1 MLTRQRVVNPRV
13 QREIEEWPVG
23 VYADFLRLTELLE
36 EGGLDLRMP
45 HSRAMKDGLF
55 ELRCKGPEGIG
66 RAFYCTQVGR
76 ELVILHSII
85 KKTQATPAKDLE
97 LARKRL
103 KEVKS

>member
-1 MLTRQRVVNPRV
+1 MWSILFFNERV

-66 RAFYCTQVGR
+66 RAFYCTKVGR

-97 LARKRL
+97 LARKRQ

>member
-1 MLTRQRVVNPRV
+1 VWSILFFNDRV

-97 LARKRL
+97 LARKRQ

>member
-1 MLTRQRVVNPRV
+1 MWSILFFNDRV

-97 LARKRL
+97 LARKRQ

>member
-1 MLTRQRVVNPRV
+1 MWSILFFSDRV

-97 LARKRL
+97 WARKRL
-103 KEVKS
+103 KEVKL

>member
-1 MLTRQRVVNPRV
+1 MWSILFFNERV

-97 LARKRL
+97 LARKRQ

>member
-1 MLTRQRVVNPRV
+1 MWTILYFNERV

-23 VYADFLRLTELLE
+23 IYADFLRVTELLE

-55 ELRCKGPEGIG
+55 ELRCKGSEGIG
-66 RAFYCTQVGR
+66 RAFYCTRVGR
-76 ELVILHSII
+76 ELIILHSII

>member
-1 MLTRQRVVNPRV
+1 MWTILFFNDRV

-36 EGGLDLRMP
+36 EGGLDMRMP

>member
-1 MLTRQRVVNPRV
+1 MWSILFFSDRV

-36 EGGLDLRMP
+36 DGGLDLRMP

>member
-1 MLTRQRVVNPRV
+1 MWSILFFNERV

-66 RAFYCTQVGR
+66 RAFYCTQVSR

-97 LARKRL
+97 LARKRQ

>member
-1 MLTRQRVVNPRV
+1 MWSILFFNDRV

-36 EGGLDLRMP
+36 DGGLDLRMP

-103 KEVKS
+103 NEVKL

>member
-1 MLTRQRVVNPRV
+1 MWSILFFNDRV

>member
-1 MLTRQRVVNPRV
+1 MWSILFFNDRV

-45 HSRAMKDGLF
+45 HSRTMKDGLF
-55 ELRCKGPEGIG
+55 DMRCKGPEGIG

>member
-1 MLTRQRVVNPRV
+1 MWSILFFSDRV

-36 EGGLDLRMP
+36 DGGLDLRMP

-103 KEVKS
+103 KEVKL

>member
-1 MLTRQRVVNPRV
+1 MWSILFFNDRV

-36 EGGLDLRMP
+36 DGGLDLRMP

>member
-1 MLTRQRVVNPRV
+1 MWSILFFSDRV

-36 EGGLDLRMP
+36 DGGLDLRMP

-103 KEVKS
+103 NEVKL

>member
-1 MLTRQRVVNPRV
+1 MWSILFFNDRV

-97 LARKRL
+97 LARKRQ
-103 KEVKS
+103 KEVKL

>member
-1 MLTRQRVVNPRV
+1 MWTILFFNDRV

-23 VYADFLRLTELLE
+23 VYADFLRLIDLLE

>member
-1 MLTRQRVVNPRV
+1 MWSILFFNERV

-45 HSRAMKDGLF
+45 HSRAMKGGLF
-55 ELRCKGPEGIG
+55 ELRCNGPEGIG

-97 LARKRL
+97 LARKRQ

>member
-1 MLTRQRVVNPRV
+1 MWTILFFNERV

-97 LARKRL
+97 LARTRQ

>member
-1 MLTRQRVVNPRV
+1 VWSILFFNDRV

-45 HSRAMKDGLF
+45 HSRTMKDGLF

>member
-1 MLTRQRVVNPRV
+1 MWSILFFNDRV
-13 QREIEEWPVG
+13 QREIGEWPVG

-36 EGGLDLRMP
+36 DGGLDLRMP

-103 KEVKS
+103 KEVRS

>member
-1 MLTRQRVVNPRV
+1 MWSILFFNDRV

-45 HSRAMKDGLF
+45 RSRAMKDGLF

-103 KEVKS
+103 NEVKL

>member
-1 MLTRQRVVNPRV
+1 MWTILFFNDRV

>member
-1 MLTRQRVVNPRV
+1 VA
-13 QREIEEWPVG
+13 G
-23 VYADFLRLTELLE
+23 CVYADFLRLMGLLE

-55 ELRCKGPEGIG
+55 ELRCKEPEGIS
-66 RAFYCTQVGR
+66 RAFCCMQVGR
-76 ELVILHSII
+76 ELVILHRII

-97 LARKRL
+97 LARKRQ

>member
-1 MLTRQRVVNPRV
+1 MWSILFFNDRV

-103 KEVKS
+103 KEVKL

>member
-1 MLTRQRVVNPRV
+1 MWSILFFSDRV

-103 KEVKS
+103 NEVKL

>member
-1 MLTRQRVVNPRV
+1 MWSILFFNERV

-45 HSRAMKDGLF
+45 HSRAMKGGLF
-55 ELRCKGPEGIG
+55 ELRCKGSEGIG

-103 KEVKS
+103 REVKL

>member
-1 MLTRQRVVNPRV
+1 MWTILFFNDRV

-76 ELVILHSII
+76 ELVILHSMI

>member
-1 MLTRQRVVNPRV
+1 MWSILFFNDRV

-45 HSRAMKDGLF
+45 HARAMKDGLF

-97 LARKRL
+97 LARKRQ

>member
-1 MLTRQRVVNPRV
+1 MWSILFFNDRV

-103 KEVKS
+103 NEVKL

>member
-1 MLTRQRVVNPRV
+1 MWSILFFNDRV

-45 HSRAMKDGLF
+45 RSRAMKDGLF

-97 LARKRL
+97 LARKRQ

>member
-1 MLTRQRVVNPRV
+1 MWTILFFNERV

-103 KEVKS
+103 KEVKL

>member
-1 MLTRQRVVNPRV
+1 MWTILYFNERV

-23 VYADFLRLTELLE
+23 IYADFLRVTELLE

-66 RAFYCTQVGR
+66 RAFYCTRVGR
-76 ELVILHSII
+76 ELIILHSII

>member
-1 MLTRQRVVNPRV
+1 VWSILFFNDRV

-45 HSRAMKDGLF
+45 HSPTMKDGLF

-97 LARKRL
+97 LARKRQ

>member
-1 MLTRQRVVNPRV
+1 MWSILFFNDRV

-36 EGGLDLRMP
+36 DGGLDLRMP

-103 KEVKS
+103 KEVKL

>member
-1 MLTRQRVVNPRV
+1 MWTILYFNDRVK
-13 QREIEEWPVG
+13 REIEEWPVG
-23 VYADFLRLTELLE
+23 IYADFLRVTELLE

-55 ELRCKGPEGIG
+55 ELRCKGSEGIG
-66 RAFYCTQVGR
+66 RAFYCTSVGR
-76 ELVILHSII
+76 ELIILHSII

>member
-1 MLTRQRVVNPRV
+1 MWSILFFNDSV
-13 QREIEEWPVG
+13 QGEIEEWPVG

-97 LARKRL
+97 LARKRQ

>member
-1 MLTRQRVVNPRV
+1 MWTILFFNDRVL
-13 QREIEEWPVG
+13 REIEEWPVG

-66 RAFYCTQVGR
+66 RALYCTQVGR